1 MKRGAIS
8 EGSHPMSRLKGK
20 VAVITGA
27 TSGIGAR
34 TAEVF
39 VAEGARVI
47 IAGRRR
53 EQGAALAAALGT
65 SASFFRTDVSCEAD
79 VRAMIDHALERFG
92 RIDCLFNNAGT
103 PSRTG
108 GVATV
113 DIAEIDAAIAVHVRG
128 ALLGM
133 KYAAPAMLREHS
145 GSIINM
151 ASING
156 LRAGFTTLGYSIA
169 KAAVIHL
176 SRCAAV
182 ELGEYGIRVNSISP
196 GPILTGIFGKAGGL
210 DANEADRDA
219 ARVKAAFDELLP
231 AVQPIP
237 RMGVP
242 GDIANAALYLAS
254 DESSF
259 VNGLNLVVDGG
270 ITAGRPASIM
280 QRERK
285 LFASALQGGPATR

>member
-1 MKRGAIS
+1 MT
-8 EGSHPMSRLKGK
+8 RLKGK

-34 TAEVF
+34 TAELF
-39 VAEGARVI
+39 VAEGASVV

-53 EQGAALAAALGT
+53 ELGEALVATLGT
-65 SASFFRTDVSCEAD
+65 AASFVRADVSSEAD
-79 VRAMIDHALERFG
+79 VRDLIADALKRYG

-108 GVATV
+108 GVANV
-113 DIAEIDAAIAVHVRG
+113 DIAEFDAAIAVHVRG
-128 ALLGM
+128 TLLGM
-133 KYAAPAMLREHS
+133 KYVAPAMMRERS

-156 LRAGFTTLGYSIA
+156 LRAGFTTLGYSTA

-182 ELGEYGIRVNSISP
+182 ELGEHGIRVNSISP
-196 GPILTGIFGKAGGL
+196 GPILTGIFGKAGGQ
-210 DANEADRDA
+210 DSNEADRDA
-219 ARVKAAFDELLP
+219 AKVKAVFNELLP
-231 AVQPIP
+231 GVQPIP
-237 RMGVP
+237 RMGLP
-242 GDIANAALYLAS
+242 DDIAQAALYLAS

-259 VNGLNLVVDGG
+259 VNGLNLVADGG

-280 QRERK
+280 RRERK
-285 LFASALQGGPATR
+285 LFAAALSSDLSTS

>member
-1 MKRGAIS
+1 
-8 EGSHPMSRLKGK
+8 MSRLKGK

-34 TAEVF
+34 TAGLF
-39 VAEGARVI
+39 ADEGANVL

-53 EQGAALAAALGT
+53 EQGEALAGTLGT
-65 SASFFRTDVSCEAD
+65 AASFFRTDVSCEAD
-79 VRAMIDHALERFG
+79 MRAMIDYALERFG
-92 RIDCLFNNAGT
+92 RIDCLFNNAGI

-108 GVATV
+108 GVAAV
-113 DIAEIDAAIAVHVRG
+113 DIAEFDAAIAVHLRG
-128 ALLGM
+128 TLLGM
-133 KYAAPAMLREHS
+133 KYAAPAMLRQHS

-156 LRAGFTTLGYSIA
+156 LRAGFTTLGYSTV

-182 ELGEYGIRVNSISP
+182 ELGEHGIRVNSISP
-196 GPILTGIFGKAGGL
+196 GPVLTGIFGKASGH
-210 DANEADRDA
+210 DDTQADRDA
-219 ARVKAAFDELLP
+219 ERVKAVFDELLP
-231 AVQPIP
+231 GVQPIP
-237 RMGVP
+237 RMGAP
-242 GDIANAALYLAS
+242 DDIAHAVLYLAS

-259 VNGLNLVVDGG
+259 VNGHNLIVDGG

-285 LFASALQGGPATR
+285 LFAAALSDGLATS